1 MDIIFDIIDKTGRK
15 IRLTRKQYS
24 HICKKHPMISN
35 YFEELKETLVK
46 PDKVIE
52 SNDDISVRFYY
63 KFYKKLEPP
72 YQNILVIVKYLNGRG
87 FIISA
92 YFVKNIL

>member
-1 MDIIFDIIDKTGRK
+1 MDIVFEIIDKTGRK

-35 YFEELKETLVK
+35 YFEEIRETLIK
-46 PDKVIE
+46 PDKIIN
-52 SNDDISVRFYY
+52 SNNNKNIGFYC
-63 KFYKKLEPP
+63 KFYKKLKTP
-72 YQNILVIVKYLNGRG
+72 YQNILVIVKYLNGEG

-92 YFVKNIL
+92 YFVKN